1 MIRQEEI
8 DQWLE
13 RFDAEDAREA
23 ADAKAKKGK
32 SKEFT
37 EIAVDDHIVVVDK
50 TSGVSVIPE
59 RDQSVPSLQN
69 LVTERYG
76 RVWTVHR
83 IDKGTSGVVLF
94 ARNEEAH
101 RELNRQFRDR
111 EVEKEYLV
119 LVEGE
124 ADFSHGDKS
133 EGVDVD
139 IPLGPAPGNRMKPSA
154 SGKEAV
160 TRFEVEERFRGFTLL
175 RAFPT
180 TGRQHQIRVHAGTI
194 GLPLLVDPLYGQ
206 REEFLLSSIKRKY
219 RDYGREERPLIDR
232 LTLHAAKLVITH
244 PATGERMTFEAEL
257 PKDFRA
263 VLNQLRKLR
272 PIEER
277 TDLNESSQIQ
287 RTPGAEEADD
297 VE

>member
-13 RFDAEDAREA
+13 RIEADEASETAE
-23 ADAKAKKGK
+23 AKQRKGK
-32 SKEFT
+32 IRWFT
-37 EIAVDDHIVVVDK
+37 ELAVDDHLLAVDK
-50 TSGVSVIPE
+50 SSGISVIPE
-59 RDQSVPSLQN
+59 RDQSAESLQH
-69 LVTERYG
+69 LITERYG

-94 ARNEEAH
+94 ARDEETH

-124 ADFSHGDKS
+124 APE

-139 IPLGPAPGNRMKPSA
+139 IPLGPAPGNRMKASA
-154 SGKEAV
+154 AGQEAV

-175 RAFPT
+175 RAYPT
-180 TGRQHQIRVHAGTI
+180 TGRQHQIRVHAGAV

-206 REEFLLSSIKRKY
+206 RDSFLLSSIKRKY

-232 LTLHAAKLVITH
+232 LTLHAARLVITD
-244 PATGERMTFEAEL
+244 PGSEERLTFKAEL

-263 VLNQLRKLR
+263 ALNQLRKLR
-272 PIEER
+272 QVI
-277 TDLNESSQIQ
+277 D
-287 RTPGAEEADD
+287 
-297 VE
+297 

>member
-13 RFDAEDAREA
+13 RIEAEEAREA
-23 ADAKAKKGK
+23 ADAKQKKGK
-32 SKEFT
+32 SKAFM
-37 EIAVDDHIVVVDK
+37 EIAVDDHILVVDK
-50 TSGVSVIPE
+50 SSGVPVIPE
-59 RDQSVPSLQN
+59 RDQSVESLQD

-101 RELNRQFRDR
+101 RELNRQFRER

-124 ADFSHGDKS
+124 AT

-139 IPLGPAPGNRMKPSA
+139 IPLGPATGNRMKPSA

-244 PATGERMTFEAEL
+244 PDSGERRTFEAEQ

-263 VLNQLRKLR
+263 VVNQLRKLR
-272 PIEER
+272 PIE
-277 TDLNESSQIQ
+277 D
-287 RTPGAEEADD
+287 
-297 VE
+297 